1 MVAVCMSDQ
10 TNRPKERKKEHE
22 TSLQNRDAQ
31 VRNKRGLSMCTV
43 PCLCLL
49 FPIFSLG
56 ILLIDGHTR
65 DGSSNWG
72 VSQASPVQRE

>member
-10 TNRPKERKKEHE
+10 TNRPEERKKEHE
-22 TSLQNRDAQ
+22 TSLQNRDDQ
-31 VRNKRGLSMCTV
+31 VRNKGGLCRYTV

-56 ILLIDGHTR
+56 IFFIDGYTR

-72 VSQASPVQRE
+72 VSQSSPVQRE